1 MSAERAIPAEL
12 LTRAHLGFVD
22 AFRLLGRS
30 APGGAVDEAEGAT
43 CAASGIPTPSFNRLF
58 LVEPPPNPAVTLAR
72 ARAFFTG
79 LGLPWSVIATPEAA
93 AAIAGEARG
102 ARLQRSSPVPG
113 MLLPQMSLTERPI
126 PGFEIRVVDGPAI
139 AEDFV
144 LTASEGFGAPRRIF
158 DVFCHPAVAK
168 DPDMTLYVGYAAGIP
183 VATATR
189 VSARRVAGVYNIS
202 TLRSHRGRG
211 YGEAITARAVLGGV
225 AEGCVASFLQAT
237 QMGYPVYER
246 MGFRQ
251 VVEYQ
256 VWEAR

>member
-1 MSAERAIPAEL
+1 MERASPAEL

-30 APGGAVDEAEGAT
+30 VPGGAVDEADGAT
-43 CAASGIPTPSFNRLF
+43 CVASGVPTPSFNRLF
-58 LVEPPPNPAVTLAR
+58 LIEPPVRPAAALGR
-72 ARAFFTG
+72 ARSFFAA

-93 AAIAGEARG
+93 AVVGAAAGESG
-102 ARLQRSSPVPG
+102 LQRSSPVPG
-113 MLLPQMSLTERPI
+113 MLLSPLSLPERPV
-126 PGFEIRVVDGPAI
+126 PGFEVRVVDGPAI

-144 LTASEGFGAPRRIF
+144 LTAAEGFGAPRRIF
-158 DVFCHPAVAK
+158 DVFCQPAVLK
-168 DPDMTLYVGYAAGIP
+168 DPDIALYVGYASGVP

-189 VSARRVAGVYNIS
+189 VSTRRVAGVYNIS

-211 YGEAITARAVLGGV
+211 YGEAITARAVLGGI

-251 VVEYQ
+251 AVEYQ
-256 VWEAR
+256 VWEGR